1 MILLAFHLRLQPNA
15 VQHSSL
21 ASPFSTFFF
30 IKAQKKF
37 ALGKAH
43 SLLKDG
49 RVE

>member
-21 ASPFSTFFF
+21 VFPFSTFF